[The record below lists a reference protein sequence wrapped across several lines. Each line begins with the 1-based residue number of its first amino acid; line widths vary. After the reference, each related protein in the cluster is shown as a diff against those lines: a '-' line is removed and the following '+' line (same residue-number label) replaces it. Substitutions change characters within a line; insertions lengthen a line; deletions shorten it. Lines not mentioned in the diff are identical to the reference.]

1 MHRLC
6 LHPSLHKRWR
16 YKGRIRPF
24 RRSSG
29 GSPGPPG
36 RTNPSPWP
44 FTSLRIRAADVA
56 PAPARHGES
65 APMAHGPSPDRVN
78 SPHGPCHTATSSR
91 IWDEAVAE
99 PHNAFEMRTQT
110 FEVGARPKTDYMMH
124 TRPIQATS
132 QLRCA
137 DVQQGR
143 ARWLTSA
150 AQLHYERGI
159 SFARS
164 KNTLVCRRCRS
175 ISDGLNSLP
184 SSAFVLEYV
193 RHNRSLHIAL
203 RFGLQLVKWRRMS
216 SGVTVELLNH
226 CEASSAM

>member
-1 MHRLC
+1 
-6 LHPSLHKRWR
+6 
-16 YKGRIRPF
+16 
-24 RRSSG
+24 
-29 GSPGPPG
+29 
-36 RTNPSPWP
+36 
-44 FTSLRIRAADVA
+44 
-56 PAPARHGES
+56 
-65 APMAHGPSPDRVN
+65 MAHGPSPDRVN

-184 SSAFVLEYV
+184 SSAFVLEFRTTRWV
-193 RHNRSLHIAL
+193 AESADSRHTRRSCFTHRCAASTQMGTHYEWLTVAAYTTQEAAPL
-203 RFGLQLVKWRRMS
+203 SSPVSLCSNAFGRKGL
-216 SGVTVELLNH
+216 
-226 CEASSAM
+226 